1 MNKIKILM
9 VVLFMPVFSAFSST
23 TPAGFLNSSYKDPV
37 VIEVI
42 TKHTSVEDALVAA
55 KTALLAQKF
64 ITSNGIQQNSFTA
77 TRTTMSKADYYV
89 ADVTATKKDGKIK
102 LTISFVKVG
111 TGFLRLQKIADEVK
125 AELEK

>member
-1 MNKIKILM
+1 M
-9 VVLFMPVFSAFSST
+9 VVLFMPVFSAFSNT
-23 TPAGFLNSSYKDPV
+23 TPACFLNSSYKDPV

-42 TKHTSVEDALVAA
+42 TKHNSVEDALVAA

>member
-1 MNKIKILM
+1 MLFLAASCKAFFFPSVLM
-9 VVLFMPVFSAFSST
+9 SKAETAQP
-23 TPAGFLNSSYKDPV
+23 N
-37 VIEVI
+37 
-42 TKHTSVEDALVAA
+42 VAA